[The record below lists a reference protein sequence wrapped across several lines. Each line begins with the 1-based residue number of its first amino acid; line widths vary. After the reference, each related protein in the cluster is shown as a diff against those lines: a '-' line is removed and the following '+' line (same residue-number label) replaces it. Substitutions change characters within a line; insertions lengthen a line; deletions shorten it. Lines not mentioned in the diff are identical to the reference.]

1 MPTPASRLSRGLA
14 ALALCAALVLSL
26 APVSASAAPRGRW
39 VADGSDW
46 WYAYDAGGWA
56 TGWLDLDGTWYR
68 FDGDG
73 WMERGWQRVGGTWYY
88 LEWSGAMAEGWGGWA
103 TGWLDLD
110 GTWYR
115 FDGDGW
121 MERGWQ
127 RVGGT
132 WYYLEWSGAMA
143 EGWAYVG
150 GAWYYLTPGSGAM
163 ATGWVNDHGTWY
175 WCDGSGAMRTGWLA
189 EGGRWYYLTGSGAMA
204 EGWERVDG
212 LWYYLQPGSGAML
225 TGWQWIDG
233 EWYYLEPSGA
243 MVGSGAMAE
252 GWERVDGLWYYLQ
265 PGSGAMLTG
274 WQWIDGEWYYLEPS
288 GAMVANR
295 WVGDYYLGS
304 SGAME
309 RSRWVGPWYVGAD
322 GRWIPGYAE
331 PPKPADPRP
340 PEDADKPAEP
350 TPASQFEYAVGDYV
364 VGDGAGASDVRTGAV
379 GSSSGTTLVAAGGAY
394 SIQSSGGFALESG
407 FICGHG
413 VYITGYKGDAGSTV
427 VIPRQID
434 GVDVVYADIRHPGT
448 VATDPGFTLEAVDA
462 RQATGLR
469 WLSVAGSPRAL
480 LLAPG
485 SALRY
490 LTAYENSWMTSFDG
504 AALTGLEVL
513 GLGIIPEEFSVP
525 KGSLVTFEARFQ
537 ESYRAIPR
545 LDFSGAAQLQSL
557 VIGRRG
563 GNVTDLGPLTS
574 QGIDLAGCTSL
585 RKIAL
590 PFQRITTFD
599 VSGFPYLETL
609 ILTNDPLTDATVS
622 ALEQWA
628 ADTGGSLTL
637 KLP

>member
-46 WYAYDAGGWA
+46 WYAYDA
-56 TGWLDLDGTWYR
+56 
-68 FDGDG
+68 
-73 WMERGWQRVGGTWYY
+73 
-88 LEWSGAMAEGWGGWA
+88 GGWA

-189 EGGRWYYLTGSGAMA
+189 EGGRWYYLT
-204 EGWERVDG
+204 
-212 LWYYLQPGSGAML
+212 
-225 TGWQWIDG
+225 
-233 EWYYLEPSGA
+233 
-243 MVGSGAMAE
+243 GSGAMAE

>member
-26 APVSASAAPRGRW
+26 APASASAAPRGRW

-46 WYAYDAGGWA
+46 WYAYDA
-56 TGWLDLDGTWYR
+56 
-68 FDGDG
+68 
-73 WMERGWQRVGGTWYY
+73 
-88 LEWSGAMAEGWGGWA
+88 GGWA

-243 MVGSGAMAE
+243 MV
-252 GWERVDGLWYYLQ
+252 
-265 PGSGAMLTG
+265 
-274 WQWIDGEWYYLEPS
+274 
-288 GAMVANR
+288 ANR

-340 PEDADKPAEP
+340 PEDAGKPAEP

-448 VATDPGFTLEAVDA
+448 VATDSGFTLEAVDA

-609 ILTNDPLTDATVS
+609 ILTNDPLTDATVF

>member
-1 MPTPASRLSRGLA
+1 MPTSASRLSRGLA

-26 APVSASAAPRGRW
+26 APASASAAPRGRW

-73 WMERGWQRVGGTWYY
+73 WMERGWQLVGGTWYY
-88 LEWSGAMAEGWGGWA
+88 LEWSGAMAE
-103 TGWLDLD
+103 D
-110 GTWYR
+110 
-115 FDGDGW
+115 
-121 MERGWQ
+121 
-127 RVGGT
+127 
-132 WYYLEWSGAMA
+132 
-143 EGWAYVG
+143 WAYVG

-212 LWYYLQPGSGAML
+212 
-225 TGWQWIDG
+225 I
-233 EWYYLEPSGA
+233 
-243 MVGSGAMAE
+243 
-252 GWERVDGLWYYLQ
+252 WYYLQ

-295 WVGDYYLGS
+295 WVGDYYLGP

-322 GRWIPGYAE
+322 GRWIPGYVE

-379 GSSSGTTLVAAGGAY
+379 GSSSGTTSVTAGGAY
-394 SIQSSGGFALESG
+394 SIQSSGGFTLESG

-413 VYITGYKGDAGSTV
+413 VYITGYKGDAGSSV

-537 ESYRAIPR
+537 ESYRAIPH
-545 LDFSGAAQLQSL
+545 LDFSDAAQLQSL

-590 PFQRITTFD
+590 PFQHITTFD

-609 ILTNDPLTDATVS
+609 ILTNDPLTDATVF

>member
-46 WYAYDAGGWA
+46 WYAYDA
-56 TGWLDLDGTWYR
+56 
-68 FDGDG
+68 
-73 WMERGWQRVGGTWYY
+73 
-88 LEWSGAMAEGWGGWA
+88 GGWA

-243 MVGSGAMAE
+243 MV
-252 GWERVDGLWYYLQ
+252 
-265 PGSGAMLTG
+265 
-274 WQWIDGEWYYLEPS
+274 
-288 GAMVANR
+288 ANR

-340 PEDADKPAEP
+340 SEDADKPAEP

-434 GVDVVYADIRHPGT
+434 GVDVVYADIRHPGA

-545 LDFSGAAQLQSL
+545 LDFSGAAQLRSL